1 MMEIRLVKQEELHHV
16 KWDSCIHYANNGS
29 LFGYRWFLN
38 NVAKEWDAL
47 VEGDYESVFPLVWKQ
62 DIFKRKYLFQPML
75 TRALGIFSIHVLSP
89 NRIQAFLDAIPSTYD
104 YVQIALNEQN
114 QWQTNQDYEWKKK
127 KNYQLWLDQPYE
139 VIQQNYAPEVVALIK
154 EAKASYLRPVSNLK
168 PERIAQF
175 FKDHAVDRKDLE
187 EKFHALQRIMYN
199 AMHRGVG
206 FDNGI
211 ENEKGELLAANYFIY
226 GHGKLLSL
234 LPIHLSHLPSKLAT
248 VYALDM
254 LIKTNAGRPLIL
266 DLNSTD
272 DTLKTLGAL
281 PSHYYQLQKDQRRW
295 KLDKWLIKA
304 G

>member
-1 MMEIRLVKQEELHHV
+1 MEIRLVKQKDLHAI
-16 KWDSCIHYANNGS
+16 KWDSCVHYANNGS
-29 LFGYRWFLN
+29 PFGYRWFLN
-38 NVAKEWDAL
+38 NVAKQWDAL

-62 DIFKRKYLFQPML
+62 DILKRKYLFQPVL
-75 TRALGIFSIHVLSP
+75 ARELGIFSIHVLSP
-89 NRIQAFLDAIPSTYD
+89 NRIQAFLDAIPKEYD
-104 YVQIALNEQN
+104 YFQIALNERHQF
-114 QWQTNQDYEWKKK
+114 QTNKRYEWEKKN
-127 KNYQLWLDQPYE
+127 NYQLWLDQPYE
-139 VIQQNYAPEVVALIK
+139 VIQQNYAPATLDLLK
-154 EAKASYLRPVSNLK
+154 EARKSYLRPVSNLK

-175 FKDHAVDRKDLE
+175 FRDHAVDRKDLE
-187 EKFHALQRIMYN
+187 EKFHALQRVMYN
-199 AMHRGVG
+199 SMHRGIG

-226 GHGKLLSL
+226 SHGKLLSL
-234 LPIHLSHLPSKLAT
+234 LPVDLSNLPSKLAT

-272 DTLKTLGAL
+272 ETLKMLGAL
-281 PSHYYQLQKDQRRW
+281 PNQYYQIKKDERRW